1 MLFIVILVDS
11 PASHWGSLNSQK
23 IVCHT
28 GGPHFSKGGPIFPE
42 IWGSRVP
49 ILPGKWGPGS
59 PFWGVPIFT
68 WHRLI
73 LYPVEVRLRKTFI
86 DASRLWHFVMGQE
99 NLYNSQYF
107 SYSHQ
112 IIMDFETVATKEKTM
127 KHFPAKRT
135 EDTQKLNKEN
145 WNAKS
150 LLPL

>member
-1 MLFIVILVDS
+1 
-11 PASHWGSLNSQK
+11 
-23 IVCHT
+23 
-28 GGPHFSKGGPIFPE
+28 
-42 IWGSRVP
+42 
-49 ILPGKWGPGS
+49 
-59 PFWGVPIFT
+59 
-68 WHRLI
+68 
-73 LYPVEVRLRKTFI
+73 
-86 DASRLWHFVMGQE
+86 MGQE

-135 EDTQKLNKEN
+135 EDTQQDKEN